1 MSDKARKMNEEL
13 LKERQRFLNKAK
25 NLPVIEKRQK
35 RSKPDENSNKAKKKI
50 KSDNGL
56 IG

>member
-1 MSDKARKMNEEL
+1 MNEEL